1 MSFGLRIFDATA
13 TDFPLSDYR
22 SSAMAF
28 ALAIGTPITY
38 CRSSLACPV
47 WRSALQVKSICV
59 FCGASTGN
67 DSAYAEAGRDLGAMM
82 AERAI
87 RLVFG
92 GGNVGMMG
100 LVADAVLGAG
110 GEAVGVIPEHLV
122 EREVRHD
129 RLTELHVVDTMHL
142 RKQKMFELSDAFA
155 VLPGGIGT
163 LDETFEVL
171 TWRQLGLHGKPI
183 VLLSAAGYWHP
194 FQELVDAIVK
204 AEFAPTA
211 TANLFAVAASP
222 KELFELLDQIE
233 PPSLPPDS
241 TRF

>member
-1 MSFGLRIFDATA
+1 MN
-13 TDFPLSDYR
+13 
-22 SSAMAF
+22 
-28 ALAIGTPITY
+28 
-38 CRSSLACPV
+38 
-47 WRSALQVKSICV
+47 SICV

-67 DSAYAEAGRDLGAMM
+67 DPAYALAGRSLGVMM
-82 AERAI
+82 AERGI

-92 GGNVGMMG
+92 GGHVGMMG
-100 LVADAVLGAG
+100 LVADSVLGAG

-122 EREVRHD
+122 EREVGHD

-183 VLLSAAGYWHP
+183 VLLNVADYWYP
-194 FQELVDAIVK
+194 FQKLMDEIVK
-204 AEFAPTA
+204 AEFATA
-211 TANLFAVAASP
+211 AVDELYSVVASP
-222 KELFELLDQIE
+222 EELFELLDQIGQ
-233 PPSLPPDS
+233 PGLLPDNA
-241 TRF
+241 RF

>member
-1 MSFGLRIFDATA
+1 M
-13 TDFPLSDYR
+13 
-22 SSAMAF
+22 
-28 ALAIGTPITY
+28 LAIGTSITY
-38 CRSSLACPV
+38 SLDPKACLG
-47 WRSALQVKSICV
+47 WRSALQVKSIGV

-67 DSAYAEAGRDLGAMM
+67 DPAYAQAGRGLGIMM
-82 AERAI
+82 AERGI

-92 GGNVGMMG
+92 GGHVGMMG

-129 RLTELHVVDTMHL
+129 RLSELHVVDTMHL

-155 VLPGGIGT
+155 VLPGGIDT

-183 VLLSAAGYWHP
+183 VLLSAAGYWRP
-194 FQELVDAIVK
+194 FQELVDEIVK
-204 AEFAPTA
+204 AEFATA
-211 TANLFAVAASP
+211 AVANLFSVVASP
-222 KELFELLDQIE
+222 KELFELLDQTDL
-233 PPSLPPDS
+233 PSLLPDS
-241 TRF
+241 ARF